1 MSISVPTIVENY
13 PSDVRGARLNVGD
26 IVYVVIRINSSEFKS
41 FISTIHRIE
50 IARNMKQYMIGINH
64 EYLTFVIHN
73 DCLKIN

>member
-50 IARNMKQYMIGINH
+50 MLDYYMIGINH